1 MLQELALRFLVGGG
15 VVSAF
20 SAIGEVFQPKTFSGL
35 FATAPSV
42 AIAPLALGSA
52 VHGSSYVAAE
62 ALTVVIGVVGLLT
75 YARACAGGRVTARL
89 PAWVSTTAVWFAW
102 LVAAFGIWT
111 VARVAGAPQ

>member
-1 MLQELALRFLVGGG
+1 MLQEFALRFLVGGG

-20 SAIGEVFQPKTFSGL
+20 SAIGEVFPKTFSGL

-62 ALTVVIGVVGLLT
+62 ALTVVIGVVALLT
-75 YARACAGGRVTARL
+75 YARAFAGGRVTARL